1 MLINLKRKVESKY
14 SSVNFLIDEVNQEI
28 LTKSYASKLAKGLK
42 SEFKDSTVVLALQ
55 SVNKEKEIKSSEDS
69 DGKNMIQL
77 EKMDISP
84 LEDFGVKV
92 LCLEKSVR
100 MSFEIYELQKA
111 WEEKATANPFKTILE
126 YKETDDTSE

>member
-1 MLINLKRKVESKY
+1 
-14 SSVNFLIDEVNQEI
+14 
-28 LTKSYASKLAKGLK
+28 
-42 SEFKDSTVVLALQ
+42 
-55 SVNKEKEIKSSEDS
+55 
-69 DGKNMIQL
+69 MIQL

-126 YKETDDTSE
+126 YKETDDTSK